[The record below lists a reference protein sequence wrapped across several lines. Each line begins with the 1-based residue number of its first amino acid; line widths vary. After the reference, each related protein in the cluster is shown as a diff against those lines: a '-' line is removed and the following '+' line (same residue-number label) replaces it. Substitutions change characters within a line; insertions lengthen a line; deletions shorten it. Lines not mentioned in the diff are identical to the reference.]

1 MKNLK
6 IATKLIVA
14 FGSVLALMVVMA
26 VVSVLSTNK
35 INNLVSM
42 FYNKSYVN
50 TQNAERIS
58 ADIHTGA
65 KNMLVAIIDGD
76 PAETESRLRMAN
88 DNLTDAQ
95 EAVEFL
101 KTNFRG
107 DMNDVNTVAEQLQ
120 IVVDSYMEF
129 SEDVYAGRT
138 EEAYALYEEKIV
150 GALKVA
156 SDHADNIVA
165 FAISNADTEYNGA
178 RTTGITTEIVIA
190 AAAAVAVL
198 IGIAMA
204 AYITKMIVS
213 GVGQAE
219 RAAVNMSKGNFDNE
233 ITYDSEDEVG
243 VLCKSI
249 KNFSDGSK
257 LIIDDI
263 SYVTGELSDGN
274 FTVKSRCENA
284 YVGAFS
290 AILSSFNSL
299 IDKLNEI
306 IGRINESADQ
316 VSSGSDQVSG
326 GAQALSQGATEQ
338 ASSVEELAATIHII
352 SEQINENAA
361 NAHEANDRTNVAVSE
376 MGSANDKMKELVG
389 AMDEISAS
397 SDETQKIIKTI
408 EDIAFQTNI
417 LALNA
422 AVEAARA
429 GEAGKGFAV
438 VADEVRS
445 LASKSAEA
453 AKDTTVLINNSLNAV
468 AEGNQIAEDTQKSLV
483 NVVTSAQQISSNMTK
498 ITQASDLQAE
508 GIAQITQ
515 GIDQI
520 SSVVQ
525 TNSATAEQSAAASE
539 ELFSQSTQLE
549 NLVSRFRLKN
559 ATPTFSA
566 QSTVTIPES
575 TPMDEPMIDYSSSYE
590 YSEPAPVRTAS
601 ATPSYSGEFVNDTAK
616 Y

>member
-1 MKNLK
+1 MCRILSESKSAQKIGGSFFMKNLK

-14 FGSVLALMVVMA
+14 FGSLLALMVVMA

-129 SEDVYAGRT
+129 SEDAYAGRT

-429 GEAGKGFAV
+429 GAAGKGFAV
-438 VADEVRS
+438 VADEVRN
-445 LASKSAEA
+445 LAGKSAEA
-453 AKDTTVLINNSLNAV
+453 AKNTTSLIENTVAAINKGNSLVTEVADKMSNAME
-468 AEGNQIAEDTQKSLV
+468 AS
-483 NVVTSAQQISSNMTK
+483 NVVVDLNMKISEASKQSADSV
-498 ITQASDLQAE
+498 TQVTV
-508 GIAQITQ
+508 GIE
-515 GIDQI
+515 QI

-525 TNSATAEQSAAASE
+525 TNSATAEESAAASE
-539 ELFSQSTQLE
+539 ELSGQANMLKE
-549 NLVSRFRLKN
+549 MVSDFKFR
-559 ATPTFSA
+559 A
-566 QSTVTIPES
+566 
-575 TPMDEPMIDYSSSYE
+575 Y
-590 YSEPAPVRTAS
+590 
-601 ATPSYSGEFVNDTAK
+601 
-616 Y
+616 

>member
-65 KNMLVAIIDGD
+65 KNMLVAIIDSD

-129 SEDVYAGRT
+129 SEDAYAGRT

-190 AAAAVAVL
+190 AATAVAVL

-429 GEAGKGFAV
+429 GAAGKGFAV
-438 VADEVRS
+438 VADEVRN
-445 LASKSAEA
+445 LAGKSAEA
-453 AKDTTVLINNSLNAV
+453 AKNTTSLIENTVAAINKGNSLVTEVADKMSNAME
-468 AEGNQIAEDTQKSLV
+468 AS
-483 NVVTSAQQISSNMTK
+483 NVVVDLNMKISEASKQSADSV
-498 ITQASDLQAE
+498 TQVTV
-508 GIAQITQ
+508 GIE
-515 GIDQI
+515 QI

-525 TNSATAEQSAAASE
+525 TNSATAEESAAASE
-539 ELFSQSTQLE
+539 ELSGQANMLKE
-549 NLVSRFRLKN
+549 MVSDFKFR
-559 ATPTFSA
+559 A
-566 QSTVTIPES
+566 
-575 TPMDEPMIDYSSSYE
+575 Y
-590 YSEPAPVRTAS
+590 
-601 ATPSYSGEFVNDTAK
+601 
-616 Y
+616 

>member
-26 VVSVLSTNK
+26 VMSVLSTNK

-50 TQNAERIS
+50 TQKAERIS

-65 KNMLVAIIDGD
+65 KNMLVAIIDSD

-120 IVVDSYMEF
+120 IVADSYMEF
-129 SEDVYAGRT
+129 SEDAYAGRT

-156 SDHADNIVA
+156 NDHADNIVE
-165 FAISNADTEYNGA
+165 FATSNADIEYNGA

-190 AAAAVAVL
+190 AASVIAVI

-233 ITYDSEDEVG
+233 ITYDAEDEVG

-257 LIIDDI
+257 LIIEDI

-284 YVGAFS
+284 YVGAFAS
-290 AILSSFNSL
+290 ILSSFNSL

-429 GEAGKGFAV
+429 GAAGKGFAV
-438 VADEVRS
+438 VADEVRN
-445 LASKSAEA
+445 LAGKSAEA
-453 AKDTTVLINNSLNAV
+453 AKNTTSLIENTVAAINKGNSLVTEVADKMSNAME
-468 AEGNQIAEDTQKSLV
+468 AS
-483 NVVTSAQQISSNMTK
+483 NVVVDLDRKSTRLNSSH
-498 ITQASDLQAE
+498 S
-508 GIAQITQ
+508 
-515 GIDQI
+515 
-520 SSVVQ
+520 
-525 TNSATAEQSAAASE
+525 
-539 ELFSQSTQLE
+539 
-549 NLVSRFRLKN
+549 
-559 ATPTFSA
+559 
-566 QSTVTIPES
+566 
-575 TPMDEPMIDYSSSYE
+575 
-590 YSEPAPVRTAS
+590 
-601 ATPSYSGEFVNDTAK
+601 
-616 Y
+616 

>member
-35 INNLVSM
+35 INILVSM

-65 KNMLVAIIDGD
+65 KNMLVAIIDSD

-429 GEAGKGFAV
+429 GAAGKGFAV
-438 VADEVRS
+438 VADEVRN
-445 LASKSAEA
+445 LAGKSAEA
-453 AKDTTVLINNSLNAV
+453 AKNTTSLIENTVAAINKGNSLVTEVADKMSNAME
-468 AEGNQIAEDTQKSLV
+468 AS
-483 NVVTSAQQISSNMTK
+483 NVVVDLNMKISEASKQSADSV
-498 ITQASDLQAE
+498 TQVTV
-508 GIAQITQ
+508 GIE
-515 GIDQI
+515 QI

-525 TNSATAEQSAAASE
+525 TNSATAEESAAASE
-539 ELFSQSTQLE
+539 ELSGQANMLKE
-549 NLVSRFRLKN
+549 MVSDFKFR
-559 ATPTFSA
+559 A
-566 QSTVTIPES
+566 
-575 TPMDEPMIDYSSSYE
+575 Y
-590 YSEPAPVRTAS
+590 
-601 ATPSYSGEFVNDTAK
+601 
-616 Y
+616 

>member
-65 KNMLVAIIDGD
+65 KNMLVAIIDSD

-120 IVVDSYMEF
+120 IVVDSFTDF
-129 SEDVYAGRT
+129 SEDAYAGRT
-138 EEAYALYEEKIV
+138 QEAYALYKEKIV
-150 GALKVA
+150 GALSTA
-156 SDHADNIVA
+156 SDHADNIVE

-429 GEAGKGFAV
+429 GAAGKGFAV
-438 VADEVRS
+438 VADEVRN
-445 LASKSAEA
+445 LAGKSAEA
-453 AKDTTVLINNSLNAV
+453 AKNTTSLIENTVAAINKGNSLVTEVADKMSNAME
-468 AEGNQIAEDTQKSLV
+468 AS
-483 NVVTSAQQISSNMTK
+483 NVVVDLNMKISEASKQSADSV
-498 ITQASDLQAE
+498 TQVTV
-508 GIAQITQ
+508 GIE
-515 GIDQI
+515 QI

-525 TNSATAEQSAAASE
+525 TNSATAEESAAASE
-539 ELFSQSTQLE
+539 ELSGQANMLKE
-549 NLVSRFRLKN
+549 MVSDFKFR
-559 ATPTFSA
+559 A
-566 QSTVTIPES
+566 
-575 TPMDEPMIDYSSSYE
+575 Y
-590 YSEPAPVRTAS
+590 
-601 ATPSYSGEFVNDTAK
+601 
-616 Y
+616 

>member
-65 KNMLVAIIDGD
+65 KNMLVAIIDSD

-150 GALKVA
+150 DALKVA

-429 GEAGKGFAV
+429 GAAGKGFAV
-438 VADEVRS
+438 VADEVRN
-445 LASKSAEA
+445 LAGKSAEA
-453 AKDTTVLINNSLNAV
+453 AKNTTSLIENTVAAINKGNSLVTEVADKMSNAME
-468 AEGNQIAEDTQKSLV
+468 AS
-483 NVVTSAQQISSNMTK
+483 NVVVDLNMKISEASKQSADSV
-498 ITQASDLQAE
+498 TQVTV
-508 GIAQITQ
+508 GIE
-515 GIDQI
+515 QI

-525 TNSATAEQSAAASE
+525 TNSATAEESAAASE
-539 ELFSQSTQLE
+539 ELSGQANMLKE
-549 NLVSRFRLKN
+549 MVSDFKFR
-559 ATPTFSA
+559 A
-566 QSTVTIPES
+566 
-575 TPMDEPMIDYSSSYE
+575 Y
-590 YSEPAPVRTAS
+590 
-601 ATPSYSGEFVNDTAK
+601 
-616 Y
+616 

>member
-129 SEDVYAGRT
+129 SEDAYAGRT

-190 AAAAVAVL
+190 AATAVAVL

-429 GEAGKGFAV
+429 GAAGKGFAV
-438 VADEVRS
+438 VADEVRN
-445 LASKSAEA
+445 LAGKSAEA
-453 AKDTTVLINNSLNAV
+453 AKNTTSLIENTVAAINKGNSLVTEVADKMSNAME
-468 AEGNQIAEDTQKSLV
+468 AS
-483 NVVTSAQQISSNMTK
+483 NVVVDLNMKISEASKQSADSV
-498 ITQASDLQAE
+498 TQVTV
-508 GIAQITQ
+508 GIE
-515 GIDQI
+515 QI

-525 TNSATAEQSAAASE
+525 TNSATAEESAAASE
-539 ELFSQSTQLE
+539 ELSGQANMLKE
-549 NLVSRFRLKN
+549 MVSDFKFR
-559 ATPTFSA
+559 A
-566 QSTVTIPES
+566 
-575 TPMDEPMIDYSSSYE
+575 Y
-590 YSEPAPVRTAS
+590 
-601 ATPSYSGEFVNDTAK
+601 
-616 Y
+616 

>member
-65 KNMLVAIIDGD
+65 KNMLVAIIDSD

-95 EAVEFL
+95 ESVEFL
-101 KTNFRG
+101 KANFRG

-120 IVVDSYMEF
+120 IVVDSFTDF
-129 SEDVYAGRT
+129 SEDAYAGRT
-138 EEAYALYEEKIV
+138 QEAYALYKEKIV
-150 GALKVA
+150 GALSTA

-219 RAAVNMSKGNFDNE
+219 RAAVNMSNGNFDNE

-429 GEAGKGFAV
+429 GAAGKGFAV
-438 VADEVRS
+438 VADEVRN
-445 LASKSAEA
+445 LAGKSAEA
-453 AKDTTVLINNSLNAV
+453 AKNTTSLIENTVAAINKGNSLVTEVADKMSNAME
-468 AEGNQIAEDTQKSLV
+468 AS
-483 NVVTSAQQISSNMTK
+483 NVVVDLNMKISEASKQSADSV
-498 ITQASDLQAE
+498 TQVTV
-508 GIAQITQ
+508 GIE
-515 GIDQI
+515 QI

-525 TNSATAEQSAAASE
+525 TNSATAEESAAASE
-539 ELFSQSTQLE
+539 ELSGQANMLKE
-549 NLVSRFRLKN
+549 MVSDFKFR
-559 ATPTFSA
+559 A
-566 QSTVTIPES
+566 
-575 TPMDEPMIDYSSSYE
+575 Y
-590 YSEPAPVRTAS
+590 
-601 ATPSYSGEFVNDTAK
+601 
-616 Y
+616 

>member
-65 KNMLVAIIDGD
+65 KNMLVAIIDSD

-129 SEDVYAGRT
+129 SEDAYAGRT

-429 GEAGKGFAV
+429 GAAGKGFAV
-438 VADEVRS
+438 VADEVRN
-445 LASKSAEA
+445 LAGKSAEA
-453 AKDTTVLINNSLNAV
+453 AKNTTSLIENTVAAINKGNSLVTDVADKMSNAME
-468 AEGNQIAEDTQKSLV
+468 AS
-483 NVVTSAQQISSNMTK
+483 NVVVDLNMKISEASKQSADSV
-498 ITQASDLQAE
+498 TQVTV
-508 GIAQITQ
+508 GIE
-515 GIDQI
+515 QI

-525 TNSATAEQSAAASE
+525 TNSATAEESAAASE
-539 ELFSQSTQLE
+539 ELSGQANMLKE
-549 NLVSRFRLKN
+549 MVSDFKFR
-559 ATPTFSA
+559 A
-566 QSTVTIPES
+566 
-575 TPMDEPMIDYSSSYE
+575 Y
-590 YSEPAPVRTAS
+590 
-601 ATPSYSGEFVNDTAK
+601 
-616 Y
+616 

>member
-1 MKNLK
+1 MCRILSESKSAQKIGGSFFMKNLK

-65 KNMLVAIIDGD
+65 KNMLVAIIDSD

-129 SEDVYAGRT
+129 SEDAYAGRT

-429 GEAGKGFAV
+429 GAAGKGFAV
-438 VADEVRS
+438 VADEVRN
-445 LASKSAEA
+445 LAGKSAEA
-453 AKDTTVLINNSLNAV
+453 AKNTTSLIENTVAAINKGNSLVTEVADKMSNAME
-468 AEGNQIAEDTQKSLV
+468 AS
-483 NVVTSAQQISSNMTK
+483 NVVVDLNMKISEASKQSADSV
-498 ITQASDLQAE
+498 TQVTV
-508 GIAQITQ
+508 GIE
-515 GIDQI
+515 QI

-525 TNSATAEQSAAASE
+525 TNSATAEESAAASE
-539 ELFSQSTQLE
+539 ELSGQANMLKE
-549 NLVSRFRLKN
+549 MVSDFKFR
-559 ATPTFSA
+559 A
-566 QSTVTIPES
+566 
-575 TPMDEPMIDYSSSYE
+575 Y
-590 YSEPAPVRTAS
+590 
-601 ATPSYSGEFVNDTAK
+601 
-616 Y
+616 

>member
-65 KNMLVAIIDGD
+65 KNMLVAIIDSD

-120 IVVDSYMEF
+120 IVVDSFTDF
-129 SEDVYAGRT
+129 SEDAYAGRT
-138 EEAYALYEEKIV
+138 QEAYALYKEKIV
-150 GALKVA
+150 GALSTA
-156 SDHADNIVA
+156 SDHADNIVE

-219 RAAVNMSKGNFDNE
+219 RAAVNMSKGNFDND
-233 ITYDSEDEVG
+233 ITYDAEDEVG

-257 LIIDDI
+257 LIIEDI

-274 FTVKSRCENA
+274 FTVKSRYENA
-284 YVGAFS
+284 YVGAFAS
-290 AILSSFNSL
+290 ILSSFNSL

-429 GEAGKGFAV
+429 GAAGKGFAV
-438 VADEVRS
+438 VADEVRN
-445 LASKSAEA
+445 LAGKSAEA
-453 AKDTTVLINNSLNAV
+453 AKNTTSLIENTVAAINKGNSLVTEVADKMSNAME
-468 AEGNQIAEDTQKSLV
+468 AS
-483 NVVTSAQQISSNMTK
+483 NVVVDLNMKISEASKQSADSV
-498 ITQASDLQAE
+498 TQVTV
-508 GIAQITQ
+508 GIE
-515 GIDQI
+515 QI

-525 TNSATAEQSAAASE
+525 TNSATAEESAAASE
-539 ELFSQSTQLE
+539 ELSGQANMLKE
-549 NLVSRFRLKN
+549 MVSDFKFR
-559 ATPTFSA
+559 A
-566 QSTVTIPES
+566 
-575 TPMDEPMIDYSSSYE
+575 Y
-590 YSEPAPVRTAS
+590 
-601 ATPSYSGEFVNDTAK
+601 
-616 Y
+616 

>member
-1 MKNLK
+1 MCRILSESKSAQKIGGSFFMKNLK

-65 KNMLVAIIDGD
+65 KNMLVAIIDSD

-129 SEDVYAGRT
+129 SEDAYAGRT

-361 NAHEANDRTNVAVSE
+361 NANEANDRTNVAVSE

-429 GEAGKGFAV
+429 GAAGKGFAV
-438 VADEVRS
+438 VADEVRN
-445 LASKSAEA
+445 LAGKSAEA
-453 AKDTTVLINNSLNAV
+453 AKNTTSLIENTVAAINKGNSLVTEVADKMSNAME
-468 AEGNQIAEDTQKSLV
+468 AS
-483 NVVTSAQQISSNMTK
+483 NVVVDLNMKISEASKQSADSV
-498 ITQASDLQAE
+498 TQVTV
-508 GIAQITQ
+508 GIE
-515 GIDQI
+515 QI

-525 TNSATAEQSAAASE
+525 TNSATAEESAAASE
-539 ELFSQSTQLE
+539 ELSGQANMLKE
-549 NLVSRFRLKN
+549 MVSDFKFR
-559 ATPTFSA
+559 A
-566 QSTVTIPES
+566 
-575 TPMDEPMIDYSSSYE
+575 Y
-590 YSEPAPVRTAS
+590 
-601 ATPSYSGEFVNDTAK
+601 
-616 Y
+616 

>member
-1 MKNLK
+1 MCRILSESKSAQKIGGSFFMKNLK

-65 KNMLVAIIDGD
+65 KNMLVAIIDSD

-429 GEAGKGFAV
+429 G
-438 VADEVRS
+438 ADEVRN
-445 LASKSAEA
+445 LAGKSAEA
-453 AKDTTVLINNSLNAV
+453 AKNTTSLIENTVAAINKGNSLVTEVADKMSNAME
-468 AEGNQIAEDTQKSLV
+468 AS
-483 NVVTSAQQISSNMTK
+483 NVVVDLNMKISEASKQSADSV
-498 ITQASDLQAE
+498 TQVTV
-508 GIAQITQ
+508 GIE
-515 GIDQI
+515 QI

-525 TNSATAEQSAAASE
+525 TNSATAEESAAASE
-539 ELFSQSTQLE
+539 ELSGQANMLKE
-549 NLVSRFRLKN
+549 MVSDFKFR
-559 ATPTFSA
+559 A
-566 QSTVTIPES
+566 
-575 TPMDEPMIDYSSSYE
+575 Y
-590 YSEPAPVRTAS
+590 
-601 ATPSYSGEFVNDTAK
+601 
-616 Y
+616 

>member
-1 MKNLK
+1 MCRILSESKSAQKIGGSFFMKNLK

-65 KNMLVAIIDGD
+65 KNMLVAIIDSD

-429 GEAGKGFAV
+429 GAAGKGFAV
-438 VADEVRS
+438 VADEVRN
-445 LASKSAEA
+445 LAGKSAEA
-453 AKDTTVLINNSLNAV
+453 AKNTTSLIENTVAAINKGNSLVTEVADKMSNAME
-468 AEGNQIAEDTQKSLV
+468 AS
-483 NVVTSAQQISSNMTK
+483 NVVVDLNMKISEASKQSADSV
-498 ITQASDLQAE
+498 TQVTV
-508 GIAQITQ
+508 GIE
-515 GIDQI
+515 QI

-525 TNSATAEQSAAASE
+525 TNSATAEESAAASE
-539 ELFSQSTQLE
+539 ELSGQANMLKE
-549 NLVSRFRLKN
+549 MVSDFKFR
-559 ATPTFSA
+559 A
-566 QSTVTIPES
+566 
-575 TPMDEPMIDYSSSYE
+575 Y
-590 YSEPAPVRTAS
+590 
-601 ATPSYSGEFVNDTAK
+601 
-616 Y
+616 

>member
-1 MKNLK
+1 MCRILSESKSAQKIGGSFFMKNLK

-65 KNMLVAIIDGD
+65 KNMLVAIIDSD

-198 IGIAMA
+198 VGIAMA

-429 GEAGKGFAV
+429 GAAGKGFAV
-438 VADEVRS
+438 VADEVRN
-445 LASKSAEA
+445 LAGKSAEA
-453 AKDTTVLINNSLNAV
+453 AKNTTSLIENTVAAINKGNSLVTEVADKMSNAME
-468 AEGNQIAEDTQKSLV
+468 AS
-483 NVVTSAQQISSNMTK
+483 NVVVDLNMKISEASKQSADSV
-498 ITQASDLQAE
+498 TQVTV
-508 GIAQITQ
+508 GIE
-515 GIDQI
+515 QI

-525 TNSATAEQSAAASE
+525 TNSATAEESAAASE
-539 ELFSQSTQLE
+539 ELSGQANMLKE
-549 NLVSRFRLKN
+549 MVSDFKFR
-559 ATPTFSA
+559 A
-566 QSTVTIPES
+566 
-575 TPMDEPMIDYSSSYE
+575 Y
-590 YSEPAPVRTAS
+590 
-601 ATPSYSGEFVNDTAK
+601 
-616 Y
+616 

>member
-65 KNMLVAIIDGD
+65 KNMLVAIIDSD
-76 PAETESRLRMAN
+76 PAEIESRLRMAN

-129 SEDVYAGRT
+129 SEDAYAGRT

-429 GEAGKGFAV
+429 GAAGKGFAV
-438 VADEVRS
+438 VADEVRN
-445 LASKSAEA
+445 LAGKSAEA
-453 AKDTTVLINNSLNAV
+453 AKNTTSLIENTVAAINKGNSLVTEVADKMSNAME
-468 AEGNQIAEDTQKSLV
+468 AS
-483 NVVTSAQQISSNMTK
+483 NVVVDLNMKISEASKQSADSV
-498 ITQASDLQAE
+498 TQVTV
-508 GIAQITQ
+508 GIE
-515 GIDQI
+515 QI

-525 TNSATAEQSAAASE
+525 TNSATAEESAAASE
-539 ELFSQSTQLE
+539 ELSGQANMLKE
-549 NLVSRFRLKN
+549 MVSDFKFR
-559 ATPTFSA
+559 A
-566 QSTVTIPES
+566 
-575 TPMDEPMIDYSSSYE
+575 Y
-590 YSEPAPVRTAS
+590 
-601 ATPSYSGEFVNDTAK
+601 
-616 Y
+616 

>member
-1 MKNLK
+1 MCRILSESKSAQKIGGSFFMKNLK

-65 KNMLVAIIDGD
+65 KNMLVAIIDSD
-76 PAETESRLRMAN
+76 PAEIESRLRMAN

-129 SEDVYAGRT
+129 SEDAYAGRT

-429 GEAGKGFAV
+429 GAAGKGFAV
-438 VADEVRS
+438 VADEVRN
-445 LASKSAEA
+445 LAGKSAEA
-453 AKDTTVLINNSLNAV
+453 AKNTTSLIENTVAAINKGNSLVTEVADKMSNAME
-468 AEGNQIAEDTQKSLV
+468 AS
-483 NVVTSAQQISSNMTK
+483 NVVVDLNMKISEASKQSADSV
-498 ITQASDLQAE
+498 TQVTV
-508 GIAQITQ
+508 GIE
-515 GIDQI
+515 QI

-525 TNSATAEQSAAASE
+525 TNSATAEESAAASE
-539 ELFSQSTQLE
+539 ELSGQANMLKE
-549 NLVSRFRLKN
+549 MVSDFKFR
-559 ATPTFSA
+559 A
-566 QSTVTIPES
+566 
-575 TPMDEPMIDYSSSYE
+575 Y
-590 YSEPAPVRTAS
+590 
-601 ATPSYSGEFVNDTAK
+601 
-616 Y
+616 

>member
-65 KNMLVAIIDGD
+65 KNMLVAIIDSD

-129 SEDVYAGRT
+129 SEDAYAGRT

-156 SDHADNIVA
+156 SDHADNIVE
-165 FAISNADTEYNGA
+165 FATSNADIEYNGA

-190 AAAAVAVL
+190 AASVIAVL

-219 RAAVNMSKGNFDNE
+219 RAAVNMSKGNFDND
-233 ITYDSEDEVG
+233 ITYDAEDEVG

-257 LIIDDI
+257 LIIEDI

-284 YVGAFS
+284 YVGAFAS
-290 AILSSFNSL
+290 ILSSFNSL

-429 GEAGKGFAV
+429 GAAGKGFAV
-438 VADEVRS
+438 VADEVRN
-445 LASKSAEA
+445 LAGKSAEA
-453 AKDTTVLINNSLNAV
+453 AKNTTSLIENTVAAINKGNSLVTEVADKMSNAME
-468 AEGNQIAEDTQKSLV
+468 AS
-483 NVVTSAQQISSNMTK
+483 NVVVDLNMKISEASKQSADSV
-498 ITQASDLQAE
+498 TQVTV
-508 GIAQITQ
+508 GIE
-515 GIDQI
+515 QI

-525 TNSATAEQSAAASE
+525 TNSATAEESAAASE
-539 ELFSQSTQLE
+539 ELSGQANMLKE
-549 NLVSRFRLKN
+549 MVSDFKFR
-559 ATPTFSA
+559 A
-566 QSTVTIPES
+566 
-575 TPMDEPMIDYSSSYE
+575 Y
-590 YSEPAPVRTAS
+590 
-601 ATPSYSGEFVNDTAK
+601 
-616 Y
+616 

>member
-65 KNMLVAIIDGD
+65 KNMLVAIIDSD

-129 SEDVYAGRT
+129 SEDAYAGRT

-178 RTTGITTEIVIA
+178 LTTGITTEIVIA

-429 GEAGKGFAV
+429 GAAGKGFAV
-438 VADEVRS
+438 VADEVRN
-445 LASKSAEA
+445 LAGKSAEA
-453 AKDTTVLINNSLNAV
+453 AKNTTSLIENTVAAINKGNSLVTEVADKMSNAME
-468 AEGNQIAEDTQKSLV
+468 AS
-483 NVVTSAQQISSNMTK
+483 NVVVDLNMKISEASKQSADSV
-498 ITQASDLQAE
+498 TQVTV
-508 GIAQITQ
+508 GIE
-515 GIDQI
+515 QI

-525 TNSATAEQSAAASE
+525 TNSATAEESAAASE
-539 ELFSQSTQLE
+539 ELSGQANMLKE
-549 NLVSRFRLKN
+549 MVSDFKFR
-559 ATPTFSA
+559 A
-566 QSTVTIPES
+566 
-575 TPMDEPMIDYSSSYE
+575 Y
-590 YSEPAPVRTAS
+590 
-601 ATPSYSGEFVNDTAK
+601 
-616 Y
+616 

>member
-65 KNMLVAIIDGD
+65 KNMLVAIIDSD

-198 IGIAMA
+198 VGIAMA

-429 GEAGKGFAV
+429 GAAGKGFAV
-438 VADEVRS
+438 VADEVRN
-445 LASKSAEA
+445 LAGKSAEA
-453 AKDTTVLINNSLNAV
+453 AKNTTSLIENTVAAINKGNSLVTEVADKMSNAME
-468 AEGNQIAEDTQKSLV
+468 AS
-483 NVVTSAQQISSNMTK
+483 NVVVDLNMKISEASKQSADSV
-498 ITQASDLQAE
+498 TQVTV
-508 GIAQITQ
+508 GIE
-515 GIDQI
+515 QI

-525 TNSATAEQSAAASE
+525 TNSATAEESAAASE
-539 ELFSQSTQLE
+539 ELSGQANMLKE
-549 NLVSRFRLKN
+549 MVSDFKFR
-559 ATPTFSA
+559 A
-566 QSTVTIPES
+566 
-575 TPMDEPMIDYSSSYE
+575 Y
-590 YSEPAPVRTAS
+590 
-601 ATPSYSGEFVNDTAK
+601 
-616 Y
+616 